1 LIDLFGV
8 VTTGSPAAVFI
19 PSGPTRAAVIPAW
32 AALPGALTVP
42 VAAVTRFTVEE
53 TVIVAAAPVPVA
65 APARV
70 PELPRTPVVVGKRGH
85 RLGLS
90 DARRAN
96 AGKSKTRDDG
106 SRSCDSFD
114 VYHTFFVPPGAVQ
127 LNL

>member
-1 LIDLFGV
+1 V

-19 PSGPTRAAVIPAW
+19 PTGPAWAAVARA
-32 AALPGALTVP
+32 AALPGAVAVP

-53 TVIVAAAPVPVA
+53 AVIVAAAPFPVV

-70 PELPRTPVVVGKRGH
+70 PELPRTPVVIGQRGH

-114 VYHTFFVPPGAVQ
+114 VYHSFFVPPAGAQ
-127 LNL
+127 LNV

>member
-1 LIDLFGV
+1 M
-8 VTTGSPAAVFI
+8 P
-19 PSGPTRAAVIPAW
+19 RAH
-32 AALPGALTVP
+32 TVP
-42 VAAVTRFTVEE
+42 VSAVMRFAVE
-53 TVIVAAAPVPVA
+53 VVVVVAAAPVPVV
-65 APARV
+65 APRWV
-70 PELPRTPVVVGKRGH
+70 EPLSGTPVVIGQRGH

-114 VYHTFFVPPGAVQ
+114 VYHLFFVPPGAVQ